1 MTKPNFLFLVEERE
15 SQKEV
20 VFLAWVMELL
30 YLCLDSGPAFVL
42 FHTYSLVRLFLGRLL
57 L

>member
-20 VFLAWVMELL
+20 MFLAWVMELL
-30 YLCLDSGPAFVL
+30 YLCLDSGPAFIL